1 MEISL
6 VYPHQLYKEHP
17 ALDEKRPVFLIE
29 EPLLYGS
36 DSKWPLEH
44 HARRQALLREAGVLY
59 VDGLV
64 ASGYKAEI
72 IEIPSGQAH
81 SCDLLDKLPGKLS
94 TIHVAKVVD
103 DLISRRLQQWCD
115 QKGIDLLWY
124 ETPNFPHA
132 GGLVARIPGG

>member
-81 SCDLLDKLPGKLS
+81 SCDLLDELPRQAQHHPCS
-94 TIHVAKVVD
+94 
-103 DLISRRLQQWCD
+103 Q
-115 QKGIDLLWY
+115 
-124 ETPNFPHA
+124 
-132 GGLVARIPGG
+132 GGR